1 MTYKTKILEIEDLTH
16 DVKKFVV
23 EKPEGYNFI
32 PGQHT
37 IVSINQPKWEN
48 KKRLFTFSSSPED
61 PLLEFIIKVYPKNK
75 GVTEKLHTLVIGD
88 ELIIGKALG
97 ILGYKNKGIFI
108 TAGTGIAPFVSILK
122 QLKKEGEN
130 KEQKLFFSNKT
141 CKDIIMED
149 KLKEIFKNKIIFT
162 LTREDKEGYNKG
174 RIDESFLRKNI
185 DDFNQNFYICGSRE
199 FMKNIKD
206 ILKNIGIKEELII
219 IEK

>member
-1 MTYKTKILEIEDLTH
+1 
-16 DVKKFVV
+16 
-23 EKPEGYNFI
+23 
-32 PGQHT
+32 
-37 IVSINQPKWEN
+37 
-48 KKRLFTFSSSPED
+48 
-61 PLLEFIIKVYPKNK
+61 
-75 GVTEKLHTLVIGD
+75 
-88 ELIIGKALG
+88 
-97 ILGYKNKGIFI
+97 
-108 TAGTGIAPFVSILK
+108 
-122 QLKKEGEN
+122 
-130 KEQKLFFSNKT
+130 
-141 CKDIIMED
+141 MED